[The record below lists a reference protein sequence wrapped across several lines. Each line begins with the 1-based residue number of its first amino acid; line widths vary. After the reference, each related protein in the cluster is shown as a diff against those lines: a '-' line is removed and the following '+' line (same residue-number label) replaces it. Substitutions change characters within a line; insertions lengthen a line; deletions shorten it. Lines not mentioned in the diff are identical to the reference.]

1 MFGSGEYSR
10 AALRLVSEMGKL
22 SIAMAALGAMAQ
34 WLPIVRGCTLAM
46 RLFEGVAA
54 VHPSSSLAART
65 QYPRAASIVAIGL
78 RVTLV
83 ASLGMLVGV
92 LPALAYGSPPDPSW
106 IQGVYDDADYD
117 DVVTLAIST
126 NGNFAPGGGAA
137 LLPVD
142 PVVWTPLELPET
154 IAHGRPTRSAPPRAP
169 PAS

>member
-1 MFGSGEYSR
+1 
-10 AALRLVSEMGKL
+10 MGKL

-34 WLPIVRGCTLAM
+34 WLPIARSCPLAM
-46 RLFEGVAA
+46 RLLDGMAA

-65 QYPRAASIVAIGL
+65 RCPRAASVVAIGS

-83 ASLGMLVGV
+83 ASVGLLVAL

-117 DVVTLAIST
+117 DVVILATSAS
-126 NGNFAPGGGAA
+126 GNFAPGGGAA
-137 LLPVD
+137 LLPIA
-142 PVVWTPLELPET
+142 PLAWALPELTET
-154 IAHGRPTRSAPPRAP
+154 IAHGCLASSAQPRAP

>member
-1 MFGSGEYSR
+1 
-10 AALRLVSEMGKL
+10 MGKL

-34 WLPIVRGCTLAM
+34 WLPIVRSCPLAK

-54 VHPSSSLAART
+54 VQPSSSLAART
-65 QYPRAASIVAIGL
+65 RCPRAVSVVAIGS

-83 ASLGMLVGV
+83 ASVGLLVAV

-117 DVVTLAIST
+117 DVVTLAMSA

-137 LLPVD
+137 LLPVA
-142 PVVWTPLELPET
+142 PLVWIPLELPET
-154 IAHGRPTRSAPPRAP
+154 IAHGRSACAASPRAP